1 MRRRVTDIA
10 CDASAKPTEI
20 VGFTLHH
27 RKGLVMN
34 NENTRVLGRV
44 LAVEET
50 HAVSGA
56 RPTSVLTDQLTTK
69 EADSFVW
76 FDNPQP

>member
-1 MRRRVTDIA
+1 
-10 CDASAKPTEI
+10 
-20 VGFTLHH
+20 
-27 RKGLVMN
+27 MN

-56 RPTSVLTDQLTTK
+56 RPTSTLTDQLTTK
-69 EADSFVW
+69 EADSIVW
-76 FDNPQP
+76 FDHPQL